1 MKEYTSNESIPLNV
15 GEQWKVNGVE
25 FTCAKRDDQRGWE
38 SYIIEIKDPS
48 YPNEVKRLRVTGR
61 STVMSIDLYNTY
73 NNLKGIL

>member
-1 MKEYTSNESIPLNV
+1 MKEYTSNEPILLTV
-15 GEQWKVNGVE
+15 GAQWKVFDEV
-25 FTCAKRDDQRGWE
+25 FTCVKRDDQKGWE

-61 STVMSIDLYNTY
+61 STVMSIDLYKTY